1 MQYLEKAGYQTENGK
16 VTAAPKGAALK
27 YSAWYVDGQEAL
39 YDVLER
45 AAQELGK
52 IGIALEIKNVGSED
66 ILQKKLGK
74 NRQQIWIGR
83 RDIKDTDFST
93 RYSSANHPNCFGIS
107 DKKLNRL
114 VKKMDRMLTSSAR
127 KRVYQKSFKQ
137 VLDWAVE
144 VPVCEFN
151 TLLLFSSK
159 RIDSDTI
166 PADSTPYYN
175 WINEI
180 QKVEMK

>member
-1 MQYLEKAGYQTENGK
+1 
-16 VTAAPKGAALK
+16 
-27 YSAWYVDGQEAL
+27 
-39 YDVLER
+39 
-45 AAQELGK
+45 
-52 IGIALEIKNVGSED
+52 
-66 ILQKKLGK
+66 
-74 NRQQIWIGR
+74 
-83 RDIKDTDFST
+83 
-93 RYSSANHPNCFGIS
+93 
-107 DKKLNRL
+107 
-114 VKKMDRMLTSSAR
+114 MLTSSAR